1 MSGLPGDWFGLL
13 VVVYLLGLR
22 HGMDPD
28 HLATIDGLT
37 RLNLAAK
44 PRLARWSG
52 ALFSLGHCIVVIALT
67 VFIGLMAAQWNMPQW
82 LDSTGAWISI
92 AFLISLGLFNIF
104 AVLNAAP
111 DDVVRPAGFKSR
123 WLNLAKIEHPLWIAA
138 IGALFALSF
147 DTVSQVA
154 LFALSAKAMA
164 GLPFCVALGI
174 TFMLGMITT
183 DGINGLWI
191 SKLLN
196 RADRRARIGSRV
208 MGLTIGVTSLLVG
221 IYGIAR
227 ETSAAVAAF
236 AEGRELGAGLLV
248 LLVVMASFLA
258 AGRLART
265 GAQCA
270 CND

>member
-123 WLNLAKIEHPLWIAA
+123 IACTCCSVCPVPPGNTVQPSAWAPLSIIEP
-138 IGALFALSF
+138 
-147 DTVSQVA
+147 
-154 LFALSAKAMA
+154 A
-164 GLPFCVALGI
+164 G
-174 TFMLGMITT
+174 TK
-183 DGINGLWI
+183 W
-191 SKLLN
+191 
-196 RADRRARIGSRV
+196 
-208 MGLTIGVTSLLVG
+208 
-221 IYGIAR
+221 
-227 ETSAAVAAF
+227 
-236 AEGRELGAGLLV
+236 
-248 LLVVMASFLA
+248 
-258 AGRLART
+258 
-265 GAQCA
+265 
-270 CND
+270 

>member
-37 RLNLAAK
+37 RLNFAPK

-52 ALFSLGHCIVVIALT
+52 VLFSLGHGAVVVALT
-67 VFIGLMAAQWNMPQW
+67 VFIGLMAAQWNTPAW

-92 AFLISLGLFNIF
+92 AFLLALGLFNVL
-104 AVLNAAP
+104 AVLNTAA
-111 DDVVRPAGFKSR
+111 DAVVQPAGLKARLFSVANMR
-123 WLNLAKIEHPLWIAA
+123 HPLLIVAT
-138 IGALFALSF
+138 GALFALSF

-164 GLPFCVALGI
+164 GLPFCVALGV

-183 DGINGLWI
+183 DGINAVWI
-191 SKLLN
+191 ARLLS

-227 ETSAAVAAF
+227 ETWPGVAVIAD
-236 AEGRELGAGLLV
+236 GRGVAGGLLV
-248 LLVVMASFLA
+248 IAVVLASFMA
-258 AGRLART
+258 ATRLTRR
-265 GAQCA
+265 GY
-270 CND
+270 